1 MILFSG
7 TAQGAAREAQQ
18 ILADEHDVAA
28 ELWSVT
34 SYKAL
39 REDALA
45 AVRWNRLHPTELT
58 RMPYVTEALSNTQ
71 GPFVAVTDFMKAV
84 PDQVARWIPG
94 NVITLGTDGYGR
106 SDSRAALRRHFE
118 TDTAHVVVAVLAAL
132 ADTDDAKP
140 EEVADAIAHYGL
152 DPDARRA
159 EGGVT
164 APTPAGPMRRV
175 GVVGC
180 GLMGSGIAEVCA
192 RAGLDVIV
200 REVDTDAVA
209 AGKSR
214 IAKSLARATRKAKL
228 TDEEAA
234 AAVARIRYTTDF
246 ADLSDRQLVLEAVSE
261 SEPLKLDVFATLD
274 KVVADDAILASN
286 TSAIPIMKLA
296 MATGRPDQVVGL
308 HFFSPVPVLTL
319 VELVSSLLTSDAT
332 ADATQTFAEDV
343 LGKKVIRAKDRA
355 GFIVNALLIPY
366 LISAIRM
373 LESGFATVDDID
385 SGMVLGCNHPM
396 GPLALADFI
405 GLDTTMAAAESLYE
419 EFKEPL
425 FAPPP
430 LLSRMVEAGLLGRKT
445 GRGFYVHNGTWP

>member
-1 MILFSG
+1 MTGPSG
-7 TAQGAAREAQQ
+7 TSIE
-18 ILADEHDVAA
+18 
-28 ELWSVT
+28 
-34 SYKAL
+34 
-39 REDALA
+39 
-45 AVRWNRLHPTELT
+45 
-58 RMPYVTEALSNTQ
+58 
-71 GPFVAVTDFMKAV
+71 
-84 PDQVARWIPG
+84 
-94 NVITLGTDGYGR
+94 
-106 SDSRAALRRHFE
+106 
-118 TDTAHVVVAVLAAL
+118 
-132 ADTDDAKP
+132 
-140 EEVADAIAHYGL
+140 
-152 DPDARRA
+152 
-159 EGGVT
+159 
-164 APTPAGPMRRV
+164 RV

-192 RAGLDVIV
+192 RAGLDVLV

-209 AGKSR
+209 AGKAR
-214 IAKSLARATRKAKL
+214 IDKSLARATRKGKL
-228 TDEEAA
+228 SDDEAR
-234 AAVARIRYTTDF
+234 AAVTRIRYTTDF
-246 ADLSDRQLVLEAVSE
+246 ADLADRQLVLEAVSE

-296 MATGRPDQVVGL
+296 MATGRPEQVVGL

-319 VELVSSLLTSDAT
+319 VELVSSLLTSDET
-332 ADATQTFAEDV
+332 AAATQAFAEDV
-343 LGKKVIRAKDRA
+343 LGKRVIRAKDRA

-373 LESGFATVDDID
+373 LESGFATAEDID
-385 SGMVLGCNHPM
+385 HGMVLGCNHPM